1 MSERPGSGTGLFS
14 STLSLK
20 AVSKAFVTVL
30 TVTILA
36 LPQLSTAADS
46 ELSLQEA
53 YEMAL
58 ESNHDIRSA
67 QEGVQQGVLLKKQTV
82 TVLLPKLTALA
93 GYSRQTFSHGFADT
107 DGTNWGLSLNQTLY
121 NGGRVWVARRGAEYT
136 LKAAELGL
144 EFAMQSVLMDL
155 FSRAN
160 LLLSAQ
166 DLLQLKEKRVHRV
179 REQLR
184 MAEARLEV
192 GDVPLTSVLSV
203 RVALSAAELEKVE
216 AEKQLQL
223 AGTRLADLI
232 GSDGV
237 GKVRV
242 PDVSG
247 FTPET
252 SLKVLHQHARENRAD
267 LKQTMEMVQIAKQEA
282 QLAGRADG
290 INVDLAGSY
299 MNYSDNAPLAPETQ
313 LSVTVNWPFFQGGL
327 VGLQEKSA
335 RSMVRQAEEGYGKQ
349 VNAVRLQVEETLL
362 NLRSLKA
369 QENLVRINLENAEE
383 NHRLARVQFELGAA
397 VGLDVLDAEEDLAEA
412 ENLAVN
418 HKYDTRTAHAAL
430 LYATG
435 ALDLGSFESESK

>member
-1 MSERPGSGTGLFS
+1 MDLFLS
-14 STLSLK
+14 VFSLK
-20 AVSKAFVTVL
+20 AASKAFVTVL
-30 TVTILA
+30 MVTMLV
-36 LPQLSTAADS
+36 LPRLSIAAS
-46 ELSLQEA
+46 SGVSIPEVSLEEA

-67 QEGVQQGVLLKKQTV
+67 QEGVQQGILLKKQAV
-82 TVLLPKLTALA
+82 TVLFPELTALA
-93 GYSRQTFSHGFADT
+93 GYSRQTFKKGFADT
-107 DGTNWGLSLNQTLY
+107 KGTNWGISLNQTLY
-121 NGGRVWVARRGAEYT
+121 NGGRVWVAKRGAEYT

-144 EFAMQSVLMDL
+144 EFAMESVLMDL

-160 LLLSAQ
+160 LLLSAE
-166 DLLQLKEKRVHRV
+166 DLLQLKEKRVQRV

-242 PDVSG
+242 PNVSG
-247 FTPET
+247 FSSET
-252 SLKVLHQHARENRAD
+252 SLEILHQYARDNRAD

-290 INVDLAGSY
+290 VDVDLAGSY
-299 MNYSDNAPLAPETQ
+299 MDYSDEAPLAPETQ
-313 LSVTVNWPFFQGGL
+313 ISITVSWPFFQGGL

-335 RSMVRQAEEGYGKQ
+335 LSQVRQAEEEYGKQ
-349 VNAVRLQVEETLL
+349 VDAAWLQVEEALL

-369 QENLVRINLENAEE
+369 QENLVKINLENAQE

-418 HKYDTRTAHAAL
+418 HKYDARTAQAAL

-435 ALDLGSFESESK
+435 TLGLGSFESDSK